1 MTFFSSYH
9 FKNGKTYVV
18 DRQGNTSELCQ
29 QVEITAVIKNLDNP
43 EEPLK
48 IRVSITDNL
57 GNPQEYLLDRHR
69 IVEAPT
75 VELSKHG
82 LSVAKV
88 REYDVTLTEVLFETE
103 VNANV
108 EYNHETL
115 GFRRFNNKLIFF
127 GKEALTKHLVSNYS
141 RKEKLSSRGSF
152 EEWREGLVPFLQRKQ
167 ELILALAMG
176 VSAPV
181 VALLN
186 MAGEID
192 ETPIWAL
199 IGLSS
204 TGKSTAIK
212 CSASAWGVPS
222 LHGAIDSFLGTENGL
237 YSALANKNGFPHYL
251 DEASAQ
257 SWDFSRAIY
266 KISLSSEGVKSNP
279 DGSPKIPREWMTT
292 VTLTGEK
299 SILTQTNNNGGLF
312 ARIVEF
318 NLPWTEEGSFSDD
331 LIRHINK
338 NHGTASAVLIE
349 ALKGLGKKGLVQRY
363 NFCLDELKKKFEP
376 KGGVLERIT
385 KKLAILLLS
394 VEIAG
399 FAWDLPVDRQKIL
412 EMLSKT
418 YEENSPRVDKIDN
431 AYEALLSY
439 IANNKKMFPKKD
451 EGAEYFSSSGVIE
464 TMDYRPCVWIDEEVF
479 SELLNEKGVSTT
491 DNVLHIMKERHMI
504 KYFTDRFRKRHLVSG
519 ISVKCVCVFLDT
531 DTNKQTEQKKRT
543 SSCMNR
549 GVRPKLIVSPEIQAD
564 IDKTNSRL
572 IK

>member
-1 MTFFSSYH
+1 MTYYSSYH
-9 FKNGKTYVV
+9 FNNGKTYVV
-18 DRQGNTSELCQ
+18 DRLGNTCELCQ
-29 QVEITAVIKNLDNP
+29 EVKITSIIKSLDNP

-48 IRVSITDNL
+48 IRVSITDNQ
-57 GNPQEYLLDRHR
+57 GKPQEYVLDRHR

-75 VELSKHG
+75 VELSKYG

-103 VNANV
+103 MTANV
-108 EYNHETL
+108 EYNHEAL

-152 EEWREGLVPFLQRKQ
+152 EEWREGLVPFLKRKQ

-186 MAGEID
+186 IAGEID

-251 DEASAQ
+251 DESSAQ

-279 DGSPKIPREWMTT
+279 DGSPKIPREWMTS

-299 SILTQTNNNGGLF
+299 SILTQTNGNGGLF

-318 NLPWTEEGSFSDD
+318 NLTWTEEGSFSDD
-331 LIRHINK
+331 LLRHINK
-338 NHGTASAVLIE
+338 NHGTASKVLIE
-349 ALKGLGKKGLVQRY
+349 TLKRLGKKDLVQSYHR
-363 NFCLDELKKKFEP
+363 CIQELKEKF
-376 KGGVLERIT
+376 KSKSGVYERIT

-399 FAWDLPVDRQKIL
+399 FAWNLPVDRKKIL

-418 YEENSPRVDKIDN
+418 YEENSPRIDKIDN

-439 IANNKKMFPKKD
+439 IANNKKLFPKKG
-451 EGAEYFSSSGVIE
+451 EGIEYFSSSGVIE
-464 TMDYRPCVWIDEEVF
+464 TMDNRPCVWIDDSVF
-479 SELLNEKGVSTT
+479 SELLNENGISAT
-491 DNVLHIMKERHMI
+491 DNVLHIMKDRHMI
-504 KYFTDRFRKRHLVSG
+504 KYFTDRFRKKHSVSG
-519 ISVKCVCVFLDT
+519 IDIKCVCVFLDT
-531 DTNKQTEQKKRT
+531 DTNNQVEQKKST
-543 SSCMNR
+543 SSRVKR
-549 GVRPKLIVSPEIQAD
+549 GERPKLIVSPEIQAD
-564 IDKTNSRL
+564 IDKINSN
-572 IK
+572 